1 MSCIS
6 YSVCLA
12 QGRYRWRHN
21 QVLSRYPEKERKKKR
36 GQKEEK
42 KFFQLVREVDAT
54 SVEKP
59 QNRNPSL
66 TSWKMQADLGRRL
79 VFPTI
84 IATNLRPDIILWSY
98 ECKKIIMVGL
108 TIPWEERERRPTE
121 SKVPEFCG
129 RHSQQWIQCMG
140 ISIGCWLQMVP
151 CPIYLQSNDNPLNH
165 RKVWGKNRIQRLSIP
180 AEKSSCWL
188 WLGRAVQNLKLSTE
202 R

>member
-59 QNRNPSL
+59 PKQKFILDSA
-66 TSWKMQADLGRRL
+66 TSWEMWSDLGRRL
-79 VFPTI
+79 VFP
-84 IATNLRPDIILWSY
+84 DIIPTNIRPKIISWSH
-98 ECKKIIMVGL
+98 ECKKIIMLEL
-108 TIPWEERERRPTE
+108 TVREKER
-121 SKVPEFCG
+121 KVLEFCG
-129 RHSQQWIQCMG
+129 RHSQQRIECIG
-140 ISIGCWLQMVP
+140 I
-151 CPIYLQSNDNPLNH
+151 PI
-165 RKVWGKNRIQRLSIP
+165 
-180 AEKSSCWL
+180 
-188 WLGRAVQNLKLSTE
+188 
-202 R
+202 